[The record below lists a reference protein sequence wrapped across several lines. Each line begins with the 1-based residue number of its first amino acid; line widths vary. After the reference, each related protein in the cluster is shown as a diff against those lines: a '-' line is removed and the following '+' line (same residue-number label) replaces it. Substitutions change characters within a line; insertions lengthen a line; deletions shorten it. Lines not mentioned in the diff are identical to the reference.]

1 VSAPAAM
8 GPPAG
13 RQGPGP
19 LAGRLVE
26 ALDFQLSRRAGGVHP
41 GEHRSPGV
49 GTGTELAQIR
59 PYNPGDDVRQLD
71 PAASA
76 RTGVPHVRLQVPE
89 RLMTTWLVLDVSPSM
104 AFGTA
109 ERLKWDVAEGVIR
122 VLGRLATRRG
132 GRVAILTCGGPAD
145 RLLAPR
151 SGRGAAAGL
160 ERVLAE
166 GVATDGHGD
175 EQGLVHG
182 VRRLGRLAR
191 APGLVTIVSDFR
203 GPVSWRS
210 PLRALGVRH
219 SLLGV
224 EIGDPREA
232 SLPDVG
238 HLALVDPESGRRVEV
253 DTGDSRLRA
262 RYEAR
267 EQVRREEVRA
277 ALRHSAA
284 RHVELS
290 TDAPWLDALGRGL
303 R

>member
-1 VSAPAAM
+1 MSAPAAM
-8 GPPAG
+8 GIPAA
-13 RQGPGP
+13 RQGPGAI
-19 LAGRLVE
+19 AGRLVE
-26 ALDFQLSRRAGGVHP
+26 ALDFQLSRRAGGLHP

-49 GTGTELAQIR
+49 GSGTELAQLR
-59 PYNPGDDVRQLD
+59 PYAPGDDVRRLD

-76 RTGVPHVRLQVPE
+76 RTGIPHVRLQVPE

-132 GRVAILTCGGPAD
+132 GRVAMLTCGGPSD

-166 GVATDGHGD
+166 GVADDGHGD
-175 EQGLVHG
+175 EQGVTSAL
-182 VRRLGRLAR
+182 RRMGRLTS
-191 APGLVTIVSDFR
+191 APGLVIVISDFR
-203 GPVSWRS
+203 GPVTWRT
-210 PLRALGVRH
+210 PLRALGQRH
-219 SLLGV
+219 SLLAV
-224 EIGDPREA
+224 EIADPREA

-238 HLALVDPESGRRVEV
+238 RLALIDPETGTRVEV
-253 DTGDSRLRA
+253 DTRDSRLRA
-262 RYEAR
+262 RYEQR
-267 EQVRREEVRA
+267 ERERREEVRA
-277 ALRHSAA
+277 GLRHGTA

-303 R
+303 A

>member
-1 VSAPAAM
+1 MVAPAA
-8 GPPAG
+8 

-19 LAGRLVE
+19 IAGRLVE
-26 ALDFQLSRRAGGVHP
+26 ALDFQLARRAGGLHP

-49 GTGTELAQIR
+49 GAGTELTQLR
-59 PYNPGDDVRQLD
+59 PYLPGDDVRQLD

-109 ERLKWDVAEGVIR
+109 ERLKWDVAEGVVR

-132 GRVAILTCGGPAD
+132 GRVALLTCGGPAD

-151 SGRGAAAGL
+151 SGRGAAVGL

-166 GVATDGHGD
+166 GVAADGHGH
-175 EQGLVHG
+175 EQGLTHG
-182 VRRLGRLAR
+182 LRRLGRLAR
-191 APGLVTIVSDFR
+191 APGLVTVISDFR

-210 PLRALGVRH
+210 PLRALGARH
-219 SLLGV
+219 SLLAV

-238 HLALVDPESGRRVEV
+238 RLALVDPETGRRVDV
-253 DTGDSRLRA
+253 DTRDSRLRE
-262 RYEAR
+262 RYEER
-267 EQVRREEVRA
+267 ERRRREEVRA
-277 ALRHSAA
+277 ALRRSTAG
-284 RHVELS
+284 HVELS
-290 TDAPWLDALGRGL
+290 TDRPWLDTLGRGL

>member
-1 VSAPAAM
+1 
-8 GPPAG
+8 
-13 RQGPGP
+13 
-19 LAGRLVE
+19 
-26 ALDFQLSRRAGGVHP
+26 
-41 GEHRSPGV
+41 
-49 GTGTELAQIR
+49 
-59 PYNPGDDVRQLD
+59 
-71 PAASA
+71 
-76 RTGVPHVRLQVPE
+76 
-89 RLMTTWLVLDVSPSM
+89 MTTWLVLDVSPSM

-175 EQGLVHG
+175 EQGVAYAL
-182 VRRLGRLAR
+182 RRLGRLAR
-191 APGLVTIVSDFR
+191 GPGLVTVVSDFR

-210 PLRALGVRH
+210 PLRSLGGRH
-219 SLLGV
+219 SLLAV

-232 SLPDVG
+232 SLPNVG
-238 HLALVDPESGRRVEV
+238 RLALVDPESGRRVDV

-262 RYEAR
+262 RYEQQER
-267 EQVRREEVRA
+267 RRREEVRA
-277 ALRHSAA
+277 GLRHSTA